1 MELAAVIYDLTLTM
15 KTDDREVT
23 IHPSAV
29 ETDEGLVL
37 FDTGYPATLDQLESA
52 LSEHGFGFEDIEFLF
67 LTHQDG
73 DHAGAAADLVEET
86 GATVFA
92 HVDDAPAIDGRETPI
107 KTGDDRYSPVSV
119 DVEVVDGVTLRT
131 AAGPMHVVATP
142 GHTPGHVSLYF
153 PDEKL
158 LIAADALTVEEG
170 ELSGPIEQFT
180 PEWEE
185 ATESVGKLAALDVDR
200 TLCYHGGPVGAGTS
214 EIEAIYESL
223 TE

>member
-1 MELAAVIYDLTLTM
+1 MELTDGIYDLTLTM

-29 ETDEGLVL
+29 ETDDGLIL
-37 FDTGYPATLDQLESA
+37 FDTGYPATLDQLEAA
-52 LSEHGFGFEDIEFLF
+52 LEEHGFGFDDIEFLF

-73 DHAGAAADLVEET
+73 DHAGAAADIVDDT

-92 HVDDAPAIDGRETPI
+92 HTDDTPAIDGRETPI
-107 KTGDDRYSPVSV
+107 KTGDERYPPVPV

-142 GHTPGHVSLYF
+142 GHTPGHVSLYL
-153 PDEKL
+153 PDQKL
-158 LIAADALTVEEG
+158 LVAADALTVEDG

-180 PEWEE
+180 PESEE
-185 ATESVGKLAALDVDR
+185 AAESVDKLADLDVER
-200 TLCYHGGPVGAGTS
+200 VLCYHGGPVGAGTS